1 MQSDLF
7 HKNVLVGYHDNASG
21 RGTSVRIEPARILSV
36 DREAW
41 TVHAQPEGDDHIITD
56 VPMLSMYEH
65 VDGSGIYFLPRRG
78 ARGLLVYYDRG
89 GPRFL
94 CYRSEALGQETYKGK
109 KYDLK
114 EGDMIL
120 RSSYGSHVLLD
131 DTGIVELH
139 SNPVLR
145 MALMPYTNTLFMRAE
160 RLDLSLL
167 GGRWMWSHQRSPRP
181 LQPPRVGELIESPGK
196 VTLTEEYRELANE
209 DYRLSIRKGWHDDR
223 AIYSVD
229 YHEADDKKVLYEI
242 GKIDDPPIGRRL
254 TESAGGDDRL
264 LLDID
269 QGSYRQ
275 TIGERDDG
283 TVVRTKV
290 TGRASSE
297 RGWQR
302 DLTVG
307 KGEDNVV
314 VHDRVVSGT
323 AVVDLSI
330 KADEDEADR
339 IVLDVDDGSYRQ
351 TIGEQED
358 GTVVTTTVTGR
369 ADDNRDWRKETQVGQ
384 QEDET
389 IVHDR
394 VETGPV
400 DAPTSSVDFTIKNDG
415 QIDLDINDGN
425 MTLKVETDGSIT
437 IHTEGITRLVCEDIR
452 LGDAESTEQAI
463 LGNLFQTRF
472 NELLSYLNTWL
483 STHKAIGNL
492 GAPISPPLPTEIM
505 DIVSNLSGTGTSSRH
520 MPSSELSPRVKLSS
534 MDPA

>member
-7 HKNVLVGYHDNASG
+7 HKNVLAGYHDNASG

-56 VPMLSMYEH
+56 VPMLSLYEH

-131 DTGIVELH
+131 DTGIVDLY

-145 MALMPYTNTLFMRAE
+145 MALMPYTNTLFMRSE

-167 GGRWMWSHQRSPRP
+167 GGRWMWSHQRSPRE
-181 LQPPRVGELIESPGK
+181 LALPRAGVGETTESPGK

-223 AIYSVD
+223 TAYSVD
-229 YHEADDKKVLYEI
+229 YHEDDDKRVLYKI
-242 GKIDDPPIGRRL
+242 GKIDEPSLVDRV

-264 LLDID
+264 LLDVD
-269 QGSYRQ
+269 SGSYRM

-290 TGRASSE
+290 TGRSATS
-297 RGWQR
+297 RGWR
-302 DLTVG
+302 KETEVG
-307 KGEDNVV
+307 EQDDDTI
-314 VHDRVVSGT
+314 VHERVEVGPEASPT
-323 AVVDLSI
+323 HSVDLSI
-330 KADEDEADR
+330 K
-339 IVLDVDDGSYRQ
+339 
-351 TIGEQED
+351 
-358 GTVVTTTVTGR
+358 
-369 ADDNRDWRKETQVGQ
+369 
-384 QEDET
+384 
-389 IVHDR
+389 
-394 VETGPV
+394 
-400 DAPTSSVDFTIKNDG
+400 NDG
-415 QIDLDINDGN
+415 QVDLDVNNG
-425 MTLKVETDGSIT
+425 TLVFTIDAEGLVTLNTQGSV
-437 IHTEGITRLVCEDIR
+437 HVVVPDEEEIR
-452 LGDAESTEQAI
+452 LGGDSSTEQAI
-463 LGNLFQTRF
+463 MGNLFR
-472 NELLSYLNTWL
+472 SYLNTVLLPFFNSWL
-483 STHKAIGNL
+483 SGHKAIGNL
-492 GAPISPPLPTEIM
+492 GAPISPPLPNEIADLLNNIGTAAGSSLM
-505 DIVSNLSGTGTSSRH
+505 PESNLSN
-520 MPSSELSPRVKLSS
+520 RVRIE
-534 MDPA
+534 P

>member
-7 HKNVLVGYHDNASG
+7 HKNVLAGYHDNSSG

-56 VPMLSMYEH
+56 VPMLSLYEH

-120 RSSYGSHVLLD
+120 RSSYGSHMLLD
-131 DTGIVELH
+131 DTGIVDLY

-145 MALMPYTNTLFMRAE
+145 MALMPYTNTLFMRSE

-167 GGRWMWSHQRSPRP
+167 GGRWMWSHNRNNSR
-181 LQPPRVGELIESPGK
+181 
-196 VTLTEEYRELANE
+196 TDLTEEYREEANK
-209 DYRLSIRKGWHDDR
+209 DYLLTIRKGWHGDDR
-223 AIYSVD
+223 AIYSLD
-229 YHEADDKKVLYEI
+229 YNEGDDSRVLWQV
-242 GKIDDPPIGRRL
+242 GKIDNGDLPTGL
-254 TESAGGDDRL
+254 DAFSSGGDDRL
-264 LLDID
+264 RLDID

-275 TIGERDDG
+275 TIGERSDG

-307 KGEDNVV
+307 KREDNVV

-351 TIGEQED
+351 TIGEQDD

-369 ADDNRDWRKETQVGQ
+369 AGDNRDWRKETQVGQ
-384 QEDET
+384 QEDDT
-389 IVHDR
+389 IVHER
-394 VETGPV
+394 VEVGPE
-400 DAPTSSVDFTIKNDG
+400 DSPTHSVDLSIKNDG
-415 QIDLDINDGN
+415 QIDLDVNGGT
-425 MTLKVETDGSIT
+425 MTLKIDTDGNIIIT
-437 IHTEGITRLVCEDIR
+437 TATDATATVAGITRLLCDDIR
-452 LGDAESTEQAI
+452 LGGVAGDDPDVGVNQNAV
-463 LGNLFQTRF
+463 LGKFLQSWAN
-472 NELLSYLNTWL
+472 NDLLPSLMAYIN
-483 STHKAIGNL
+483 SHKHIGNM
-492 GAPISPPLPTEIM
+492 GSPTTPPIVPS
-505 DIVSNLSGTGTSSRH
+505 VTGTDIIH
-520 MPSSELSPRVKLSS
+520 MPDSTLSDKVVLHN
-534 MDPA
+534 AAL